1 VLAGSSPLTAGSV
14 QFSSDGTTLGS
25 APVGAGG
32 IATFTTA
39 ALGGGTHTIA
49 ATYVPASAV
58 YLASSGTVSQT
69 VAAPATALSLAA
81 GTLRPTVGASVTIT
95 ATVTSGGAAVTS
107 GNVVFAVDGTIV
119 GTVAVDS
126 HGQAQLATSSLGAAG
141 SHLVAAAFV
150 GNPLT
155 SYIPS
160 VGTLT
165 LTVGS

>member
-1 VLAGSSPLTAGSV
+1 
-14 QFSSDGTTLGS
+14 
-25 APVGAGG
+25 
-32 IATFTTA
+32 
-39 ALGGGTHTIA
+39 
-49 ATYVPASAV
+49 
-58 YLASSGTVSQT
+58 
-69 VAAPATALSLAA
+69 
-81 GTLRPTVGASVTIT
+81 VTIT

-126 HGQAQLATSSLGAAG
+126 HGQAQLTTSSLGAAG
-141 SHLVAAAFV
+141 SHLVVAAFV